1 MCRIYARVLA
11 SWYVALFILMF
22 RSEALEAARDGDER
36 VVAFALYTAKSHKQL
51 NTMNIDRQTVLHIA
65 AEKCSAHL
73 CRLLIT
79 RGCDGAI
86 ADVWGKHW

>member
-1 MCRIYARVLA
+1 MDV
-11 SWYVALFILMF
+11 
-22 RSEALEAARDGDER
+22 
-36 VVAFALYTAKSHKQL
+36 
-51 NTMNIDRQTVLHIA
+51 NRQTVLHIA

-86 ADVWGKHW
+86 ADVWGKYCLHNSRCIYHMFFNSVCIVNQLFAKK